1 MKITKIQI
9 DRLAV
14 PLIHPYHLSKEYGTF
29 STATPVLLSIYT
41 DEGIVGH
48 GECDPWPL
56 FTGDS
61 AEVSSYILQ
70 KHLAPM
76 LDRKSTRLN
85 SSHSMSSRMP
95 SSA

>member
-29 STATPVLLSIYT
+29 ATATPVLVTLYT
-41 DEGIVGH
+41 DEGIVGY

-61 AEVSSYILQ
+61 AEVSTLILE
-70 KHLAPM
+70 KHLAP
-76 LDRKSTRLN
+76 TPPI
-85 SSHSMSSRMP
+85 SMNCTAVWMP
-95 SSA
+95 SSAISI